1 MSWQLKTMTETIR
14 EIAFDTETT
23 GLNWDQ
29 DDRVIELGAVE
40 LINHIPTG
48 KTFQTYINPGRPVS
62 EATIRITGIT
72 DDDLRDKPAF
82 EDPSIVDAFLEF
94 VGSSTI
100 VAHNASF
107 DRGFLNMEL
116 KRCGRDPIPEIHWV
130 DTVAMARKRYPGAPA
145 SLDALCKRFD
155 ISLESRTYH
164 GALLDSLLL
173 AEVYLELLGGRARAF
188 DFGGVSASDTENRA
202 PAAQRSSPI
211 TSKITE
217 DEKAIHQAFIE
228 KLGENALWSRYD

>member
-1 MSWQLKTMTETIR
+1 MTETIR

-23 GLNWDQ
+23 GLNWDK
-29 DDRVIELGAVE
+29 DDRIIELGAVE

-48 KTFQTYINPGRPVS
+48 ETFQAYINPGRAVS

-72 DDDLRDKPAF
+72 DDDLVDKPGF
-82 EDPSIVDAFLEF
+82 EDPSVVDAFLAF
-94 VGSSTI
+94 VGDSTL

-116 KRCGRDPIPEIHWV
+116 GRCGRGPVPEARWV
-130 DTVAMARKRYPGAPA
+130 DTVSMARKRYPGAPA

-155 ISLESRTYH
+155 INSDARTYH
-164 GALLDSLLL
+164 GALLDSQLL

-188 DFGGVSASDTENRA
+188 DFDQKVSRDEGQRAQAKTRPTPLLDLINDTEK
-202 PAAQRSSPI
+202 AAH
-211 TSKITE
+211 
-217 DEKAIHQAFIE
+217 AAFVDT
-228 KLGENALWSRYD
+228 LGDGALWKRYD